1 MKQESQHYGMC
12 DYFRK
17 AHAIQELLS
26 IRVMYNYKRTAKASF
41 MVMHDTETYKRK
53 RVKRR

>member
-41 MVMHDTETYKRK
+41 MVMHDTETYKENA
-53 RVKRR
+53 